1 MAPSPP
7 SSALD
12 RLFARVLRPFAK
24 VEPSEAVTAALL
36 MLTVFLLLMA
46 YYFLKTAR
54 EPLILLQGGAE
65 VKSYAAAGQ
74 SLLLLLVV
82 PAYSALAQR
91 VGRIKLLAGVYGF
104 FALNLL
110 VFAALV
116 EAKVGLG
123 VAFYLWVGIFNVT
136 AIAQFWSFANDIYTP
151 EQGKRLFAVLG
162 IGSSVGAVAGAF
174 IAKQLAS
181 SGPRAMMLGAACVL
195 VVCIA
200 LFWVVEGRERVS
212 KRDEA
217 KIEQPPAIEG
227 SLIGFLFRDKY
238 LVLLAGLTFLLNC
251 VNTNGEYILDRT
263 LLDAV
268 ENGAAGT
275 QDPSAFIGAFKGE
288 FFGWVNLIGVLLQL
302 FAVSR
307 ILRLIGVRRALYI
320 LPCVAFASYSVIL
333 AAPLLALIRIGKI
346 TENSL
351 DYSVQNTSRQALFL
365 VGTRAEKYVGK
376 TIVDT
381 IMVRLGDVTS
391 AGLVFVASTY
401 ALPTKA
407 FAALNLGLIVCWL
420 IVITVLGREHLRR
433 SERIDAGLAPD
444 ATS

>member
-1 MAPSPP
+1 MNSPTE
-7 SSALD
+7 SSLD
-12 RLFARVLRPFAK
+12 RFFARALRPFAK
-24 VEPSEAVTAALL
+24 VEPREAVTAALL

-74 SLLLLLVV
+74 SLLLLFVV
-82 PAYSALAQR
+82 PAYSALARR
-91 VGRIKLLAGVYGF
+91 VGRMKLLAGVYGF

-116 EAKVGLG
+116 QAEVPLG

-174 IAKQLAS
+174 IAKQLADL
-181 SGPRAMMLGAACVL
+181 GPSAMMLGASGVL

-200 LFWVVEGRERVS
+200 LFAVVEGRERVAH
-212 KRDEA
+212 KDDAKPDE
-217 KIEQPPAIEG
+217 PPVVDG
-227 SLIGFLFRDKY
+227 LVRFLLRDKY
-238 LVLLAGLTFLLNC
+238 LMLIAALMFLLNC
-251 VNTNGEYILDRT
+251 VNSNGEYILDRT
-263 LLDAV
+263 LLEAV
-268 ENGAAGT
+268 ESGAAGT

-288 FFGWVNLIGVLLQL
+288 YFGWVNLIGVLLQL

-307 ILRLIGVRRALYI
+307 ILHVIGVRRALYI
-320 LPCVAFASYSVIL
+320 LPVVAFGSYSVIL
-333 AAPLLALIRIGKI
+333 AAPLLGLIRIGKI
-346 TENSL
+346 AENSL
-351 DYSVQNTSRQALFL
+351 DYSVQNTARHALFL

-381 IMVRLGDVTS
+381 IIVRLGDVSS
-391 AGLVFVASTY
+391 AGLVFLASHY

-407 FAALNLGLIVCWL
+407 FAALNLGFIACWIV
-420 IVITVLGREHLRR
+420 VITVLGREHLRR
-433 SERIDAGLAPD
+433 SERIEAGLSPSP
-444 ATS
+444 T

>member
-1 MAPSPP
+1 MAQTSP

-12 RLFARVLRPFAK
+12 RTFARALRPFAK
-24 VEPSEAVTAALL
+24 VEPSEAITAALL
-36 MLTVFLLLMA
+36 TLTVFLLLMA

-74 SLLLLLVV
+74 SLLLLIVV

-91 VGRIKLLAGVYGF
+91 VGRMKLLAGVYGF

-110 VFAALV
+110 LFAALAN
-116 EAKVGLG
+116 AKVGLG
-123 VAFYLWVGIFNVT
+123 VAFYLWVGVFNVT

-174 IAKQLAS
+174 IAKQLANA
-181 SGPRAMMLGAACVL
+181 GPRAMMLGAAAVL
-195 VVCIA
+195 VVCIF
-200 LFWVVEGRERVS
+200 LFSIVEGRERAS
-212 KRDEA
+212 TTRDHATAEA
-217 KIEQPPAIEG
+217 PPAIEG

-263 LLDAV
+263 LLEAV
-268 ENGAAGT
+268 ESGAAGT

-288 FFGWVNLIGVLLQL
+288 YFGWVNLIGVLLQL

-346 TENSL
+346 AENSL

-365 VGTRAEKYVGK
+365 VGTRSEKYVGK

-381 IMVRLGDVTS
+381 LIVRLGDVTS

-433 SERIDAGLAPD
+433 SERIDAGLAP
-444 ATS
+444 S